1 MFRLMLL
8 LILVNALQSCS
19 LGGGPAPQ
27 DHFYRLP
34 EVVLNSQVEGAAGV
48 YKNIVVKPVKSSGLY
63 HERAIL
69 FIESDKPLELQ
80 RYHYSF
86 WATTPAELVH
96 NALYQGLQSSG
107 IAITVSRDISETRPD
122 FIIDSRIVHFERFID
137 AQNVTVEVALEIS
150 VRSGNPGVP
159 AEVKRYKASE
169 TVQAM
174 DMHASAEAFG
184 KALSKIVKQLVA
196 ELADKK

>member
-1 MFRLMLL
+1 MLL

-34 EVVLNSQVEGAAGV
+34 EVVLNSQVEEQAGV
-48 YKNIVVKPVKSSGLY
+48 YKNIVIKAVKSSGLY

-69 FIESDKPLELQ
+69 FIESDRPLELQ

-96 NALYQGLQSSG
+96 NGLYQGLQSSG
-107 IAITVSRDISETRPD
+107 IAMSVSRDISEARPD
-122 FIIDSRIVHFERFID
+122 FIIDSRIIHFERFID
-137 AQNVTVEVALEIS
+137 AQNVTVEVALEVSI
-150 VRSGNPGVP
+150 RSGNLSAP
-159 AEVKRYKASE
+159 AVIKRYKVSEALAS
-169 TVQAM
+169 M

-184 KALSKIVKQLVA
+184 QALSRIVEQLVA
-196 ELADKK
+196 DLGTLADKK